1 MSERRGAQAAPL
13 RAPPSPLTA
22 AMTCNDAFK
31 ALVQA
36 SLDHYSANVPGM
48 LGADDP
54 EYLHQMRVAL
64 RRMRSVFN
72 TFDALLPAQALA
84 RPRAETR
91 RLARA
96 LGPARDWDVFALET
110 LPAVIARHRR
120 RAGATAIVRA
130 AERLRRAADRKARAA
145 VASAHGRKLP
155 SYLSDWLGAES
166 WQRGMLPA
174 QRARLRLPVA
184 TYAHV
189 VLAAGQRRVLK
200 RGRHFADLGAPQLHR
215 LRIAAKGL
223 RYAAEFFA
231 PLYDVQR
238 SSRYRAALVGV
249 QDALGGYNDA
259 ITVMRLASAAARG
272 LKGTAAGEARGIMLG
287 WSAAMRDACARQLK
301 LSWKAFRAA
310 RPFWE

>member
-13 RAPPSPLTA
+13 KAPPSPLTA

-48 LGADDP
+48 LKADDP

-64 RRMRSVFN
+64 RRMRSAFN
-72 TFDALLPAQALA
+72 TFDALLPARALT

-120 RAGATAIVRA
+120 RPGASAIVRA
-130 AERLRRAADRKARAA
+130 AGRLRSAANRQARATVSSSRGRQLTVYLA
-145 VASAHGRKLP
+145 KWLSAE
-155 SYLSDWLGAES
+155 DWR
-166 WQRGMLPA
+166 RGMQPA
-174 QRARLRLPVA
+174 QRVRLVHPVTEYARS
-184 TYAHV
+184 
-189 VLAAGQRRVLK
+189 VLAAGHKRVLK
-200 RGRHFADLGAPQLHR
+200 RGRHFPDLGAPQLHR

-231 PLYDVQR
+231 PLYDAQR
-238 SSRYRAALVGV
+238 TSRYRAALIGV

-259 ITVMRLASAAARG
+259 ITVMRLASAAAHG
-272 LKGTAAGEARGIMLG
+272 LKGAAAGEARGIMLG
-287 WSAAMRDACARQLK
+287 WSAAMRDACARRLK